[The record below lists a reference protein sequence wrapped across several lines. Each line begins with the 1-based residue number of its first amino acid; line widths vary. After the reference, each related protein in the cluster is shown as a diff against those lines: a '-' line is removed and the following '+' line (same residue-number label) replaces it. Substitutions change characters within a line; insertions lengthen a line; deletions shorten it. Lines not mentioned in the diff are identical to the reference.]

1 MKTLILQ
8 KCINFEIK
16 VSDKK
21 CNFIS
26 FYRSPSQPK
35 DDFESF
41 AGNLELNLDSL
52 PSKNPYL
59 IVLLGD
65 FNVQKRDGTP

>member
-26 FYRSPSQPK
+26 LYRSPSQSK

-41 AGNLELNLDSL
+41 AGNLGLNLDSL